1 MAASTS
7 TTAPVRIVAL
17 GGLGEIG
24 LNLMAI
30 ECAGRAIVI
39 DCGVM
44 FPDEPALGLRHVCPR
59 DGVARA
65 QSRRG
70 RSGSADARARGS
82 HRRARRICC
91 AASTSPFT
99 APTSRSRSPA
109 AGSADAEF
117 DDPVDLRTIVPRAC
131 VRGGAVHGRADS
143 RHAFDARIRSRS
155 RFARPREL
163 SSIAAISRSTTRRL
177 TASMFDRER
186 FAELGEEGVALLL
199 SDSTNVERPGRS
211 GSESS
216 LKPVLRELTSR
227 ARGRFFLSAF
237 SSHLHRIRQVVEVS
251 REFGRRV
258 VPLGRAMAESVRLGL
273 ETGQLP
279 FAQAMF
285 VEPGEAEFLDGHRLS
300 YLTSGS
306 QGEPLSALAKIAGD
320 THPRVRIEHGDV
332 VVLSSRFIP
341 GNERTINT
349 LVNRLYKQGADVVY
363 DAVAPVHVSGHAS
376 QDELAEMIALT
387 RPRHFVPI
395 HGEYRHLSRHVDAR
409 DRGGKCRRSNCFLL
423 EDGDSLVL
431 TPGRA
436 RRGSRSKRDAWRS
449 KASDGGD
456 PAVVGERR
464 VLARDGTVTAVI
476 VVSSKTGR
484 IVAGPDLLSRGLV
497 SGDGTSAHMRR
508 AKEELTRRLG
518 ALGGPTACQR
528 LPREG
533 RNRARDSPLLQRRAR
548 QAAAGHSVRD
558 GGVTAIARKEKTVIE
573 LPPPPR
579 SRRFRSSRRRAV
591 RIARELCALGAAG
604 VRGVRHRQPGKRR
617 YRTKSESRRPGRRGD
632 RGDARRP
639 YRISVVHRDD
649 AGRVAGA
656 ARMDRRESRN
666 DRARDRRR
674 RAFDPRARDRRRVV
688 GSARHSD
695 GR

>member
-44 FPDEPALGLRHVCPR
+44 FPDEPALGLGTYIPEMAWLERSHVAVEAVVLTHAHEDHIGAIPHLL
-59 DGVARA
+59 
-65 QSRRG
+65 RRFSVPVYG
-70 RSGSADARARGS
+70 TDITLAFTRRRLADS
-82 HRRARRICC
+82 
-91 AASTSPFT
+91 
-99 APTSRSRSPA
+99 
-109 AGSADAEF
+109 EF
-117 DDPVDLRTIVPRAC
+117 DESIDLRTIEPR
-131 VRGGAVHGRADS
+131 RAFEAGPFKVEPIRVTHSTPNSTALAIRTPAGIIIHSGD
-143 RHAFDARIRSRS
+143 FKIDDA
-155 RFARPREL
+155 PVDGQ
-163 SSIAAISRSTTRRL
+163 
-177 TASMFDRER
+177 MFDRER
-186 FAELGEEGVALLL
+186 FAELGAEGVAVLL

-279 FAQAMF
+279 FAPAMF
-285 VEPGEAEFLDGHRLS
+285 VEPGEAEFIDGNRLS

-306 QGEPLSALAKIAGD
+306 QGEPLSALAKLAGD
-320 THPRVRIEHGDV
+320 SHPRVRIEHGDV

-349 LVNRLYKQGADVVY
+349 LVNRLYRQGAEVVY

-376 QDELAEMIALT
+376 QDELAELIALT

-395 HGEYRHLSRHVDAR
+395 HGEYRHLSRHVALAIAA
-409 DRGGKCRRSNCFLL
+409 GIPEHNCFLL

-431 TPGRA
+431 SGGEA
-436 RRGSRSKRDAWRS
+436 RRGPTVEAGRVMFEGAED
-449 KASDGGD
+449 GD

-464 VLARDGTVTAVI
+464 VLARDGTVTAV
-476 VVSSKTGR
+476 VVLSSKTGR
-484 IVAGPDLLSRGLV
+484 IIAGPDLLSRGLV

-508 AKEELTRRLG
+508 AKEELTRRLS
-518 ALGGPTACQR
+518 ALGGSLQAND
-528 LPREG
+528 PRVKEEIV
-533 RNRARDSPLLQRRAR
+533 RAIRRYF
-548 QAAAGHSVRD
+548 SD
-558 GGVTAIARKEKTVIE
+558 E
-573 LPPPPR
+573 L
-579 SRRFRSSRRRAV
+579 
-591 RIARELCALGAAG
+591 
-604 VRGVRHRQPGKRR
+604 GKR
-617 YRTKSESRRPGRRGD
+617 PLVI
-632 RGDARRP
+632 P
-639 YRISVVHRDD
+639 YVTEV
-649 AGRVAGA
+649 
-656 ARMDRRESRN
+656 
-666 DRARDRRR
+666 
-674 RAFDPRARDRRRVV
+674 
-688 GSARHSD
+688 
-695 GR
+695 

>member
-1 MAASTS
+1 LAASTS

-44 FPDEPALGLRHVCPR
+44 FPDEPGLGLGTYVPEMTWFERSHVAVEAVVLTHAHE
-59 DGVARA
+59 DHIGALA
-65 QSRRG
+65 HLLRRFNVPVYG
-70 RSGSADARARGS
+70 TDITLAFTRRRLAD
-82 HRRARRICC
+82 
-91 AASTSPFT
+91 
-99 APTSRSRSPA
+99 
-109 AGSADAEF
+109 EQF
-117 DDPVDLRTIVPRAC
+117 DDPVDLRTIVPRKAFEA
-131 VRGGAVHGRADS
+131 GPFAVEPIRVTHSTPNSTALAIRTPAGIIIHSGD
-143 RHAFDARIRSRS
+143 FKIDDA
-155 RFARPREL
+155 PVDGQ
-163 SSIAAISRSTTRRL
+163 
-177 TASMFDRER
+177 MFDRAR
-186 FAELGEEGVALLL
+186 FAELGVEGVALLL

-216 LKPVLRELTSR
+216 LKPVLRELMSR

-279 FAQAMF
+279 FGHAMF
-285 VEPGEAEFLDGHRLS
+285 VDPGEAEFLDGNRLS

-320 THPRVRIEHGDV
+320 AHPRVRIEHGDV

-376 QDELAEMIALT
+376 QDELTDMITLT

-395 HGEYRHLSRHVDAR
+395 HGEYRHLSRHVALAIAA
-409 DRGGKCRRSNCFLL
+409 GIPEQNCFLL

-431 TPGRA
+431 NGGDA
-436 RRGSRSKRDAWRS
+436 RRGSTVEAGRVMLEGAD
-449 KASDGGD
+449 GD

-464 VLARDGTVTAVI
+464 VLARDGTVTAV
-476 VVSSKTGR
+476 VVLSAKTGR

-497 SGDGTSAHMRR
+497 SGDGTSVHMRR
-508 AKEELTRRLG
+508 AKEELTRRLN
-518 ALGGPTACQR
+518 ALG
-528 LPREG
+528 
-533 RNRARDSPLLQRRAR
+533 SPLHANDSR
-548 QAAAGHSVRD
+548 V
-558 GGVTAIARKEKTVIE
+558 KEEIV
-573 LPPPPR
+573 
-579 SRRFRSSRRRAV
+579 RAV
-591 RIARELCALGAAG
+591 RRYFSDELG
-604 VRGVRHRQPGKRR
+604 
-617 YRTKSESRRPGRRGD
+617 RRPLVI
-632 RGDARRP
+632 P
-639 YRISVVHRDD
+639 YVTEV
-649 AGRVAGA
+649 
-656 ARMDRRESRN
+656 
-666 DRARDRRR
+666 
-674 RAFDPRARDRRRVV
+674 
-688 GSARHSD
+688 
-695 GR
+695 

>member
-1 MAASTS
+1 LAASTS

-30 ECAGRAIVI
+30 ECAGHAIVI

-44 FPDEPALGLRHVCPR
+44 FPDEPGLGLGTYVPEMTWFERSHVAVEAVVLTHAHE
-59 DGVARA
+59 DHIGALA
-65 QSRRG
+65 HLLRRFNVPVYG
-70 RSGSADARARGS
+70 TDITLAFTRRRLAD
-82 HRRARRICC
+82 
-91 AASTSPFT
+91 
-99 APTSRSRSPA
+99 
-109 AGSADAEF
+109 EQF
-117 DDPVDLRTIVPRAC
+117 DDPVDLRTIVPRK
-131 VRGGAVHGRADS
+131 
-143 RHAFDARIRSRS
+143 AFEAGPFTVEPIRVTHSTPNSTALAIRTPAGIIIHSGDFKIDDA
-155 RFARPREL
+155 PVDGQL
-163 SSIAAISRSTTRRL
+163 
-177 TASMFDRER
+177 FDRDR
-186 FAELGEEGVALLL
+186 FAELGAEGVALLL

-285 VEPGEAEFLDGHRLS
+285 VDPGEAEFLDGNRLS

-320 THPRVRIEHGDV
+320 AHPRVRIEHGDV

-376 QDELAEMIALT
+376 QDELTEMITLT

-395 HGEYRHLSRHVDAR
+395 HGEYRHLSQHVTLAIAA
-409 DRGGKCRRSNCFLL
+409 GIPEQNCFLL

-431 TPGRA
+431 SGHEA
-436 RRGSRSKRDAWRS
+436 RRGSTVEAGRVMLEGAE
-449 KASDGGD
+449 GD
-456 PAVVGERR
+456 PAVVSERR
-464 VLARDGTVTAVI
+464 VLARDGTVTAI
-476 VVSSKTGR
+476 VVLSAKTGR

-497 SGDGTSAHMRR
+497 SGNGTSLHMSR
-508 AKEELTRRLG
+508 AKEELTRRLN
-518 ALGGPTACQR
+518 ALGGPLHANDSR
-528 LPREG
+528 VKEEIV
-533 RNRARDSPLLQRRAR
+533 RA
-548 QAAAGHSVRD
+548 
-558 GGVTAIARKEKTVIE
+558 I
-573 LPPPPR
+573 
-579 SRRFRSSRRRAV
+579 
-591 RIARELCALGAAG
+591 
-604 VRGVRHRQPGKRR
+604 RR
-617 YRTKSESRRPGRRGD
+617 YFSDELGRRPLVI
-632 RGDARRP
+632 P
-639 YRISVVHRDD
+639 YVTEV
-649 AGRVAGA
+649 
-656 ARMDRRESRN
+656 
-666 DRARDRRR
+666 
-674 RAFDPRARDRRRVV
+674 
-688 GSARHSD
+688 
-695 GR
+695 